1 MLLAQCIKL
10 ADALSVAFN
19 TPSGVPYDE
28 LNAEMTGP
36 GKQGFDMN
44 NATNYLAQAGTLILE
59 WTRLSNLTNNPK
71 YADLARRAEMKLNAP
86 VGRAGMVV
94 EPMPGLVG
102 SEVFV
107 SDGAFK
113 TGGGSWGGGSDS
125 YYEYLLKG
133 WMYDARNYNR
143 YLRNKWAKAVD
154 SSRKYLKSHPFP
166 DSPRNPYARPPFF
179 DVQQILHKL
188 YPTASHYI
196 NIFRVAYL
204 PKYKP
209 RPALMQAWNHDKTVT
224 NMSQHLACFDGGN
237 ILLGAQVMYE
247 SIHSPRAYG
256 KWSTNDLDDIYHF
269 GLDLVEGCHYVYSH
283 TATGIGPDFF
293 SWRGSDTI
301 NLKTPYFSTPE
312 PLDKA
317 YGLRPEVIES
327 YYYAFRLTGDPVYQD
342 WAWDA
347 FVAFEKFC
355 KTEFGYASIKDV
367 NLWMP
372 PANDI
377 EETKKRIREN
387 WIDQQESFWMAET
400 LKYLYLIL
408 VDVGVSSLDHICE
421 FVTDDD

>member
-143 YLRNKWAKAVD
+143 YLRNK
-154 SSRKYLKSHPFP
+154 
-166 DSPRNPYARPPFF
+166 
-179 DVQQILHKL
+179 
-188 YPTASHYI
+188 
-196 NIFRVAYL
+196 
-204 PKYKP
+204 
-209 RPALMQAWNHDKTVT
+209 
-224 NMSQHLACFDGGN
+224 
-237 ILLGAQVMYE
+237 
-247 SIHSPRAYG
+247 
-256 KWSTNDLDDIYHF
+256 
-269 GLDLVEGCHYVYSH
+269 
-283 TATGIGPDFF
+283 
-293 SWRGSDTI
+293 
-301 NLKTPYFSTPE
+301 
-312 PLDKA
+312 
-317 YGLRPEVIES
+317 
-327 YYYAFRLTGDPVYQD
+327 
-342 WAWDA
+342 
-347 FVAFEKFC
+347 
-355 KTEFGYASIKDV
+355 
-367 NLWMP
+367 
-372 PANDI
+372 
-377 EETKKRIREN
+377 
-387 WIDQQESFWMAET
+387 
-400 LKYLYLIL
+400 
-408 VDVGVSSLDHICE
+408 
-421 FVTDDD
+421 